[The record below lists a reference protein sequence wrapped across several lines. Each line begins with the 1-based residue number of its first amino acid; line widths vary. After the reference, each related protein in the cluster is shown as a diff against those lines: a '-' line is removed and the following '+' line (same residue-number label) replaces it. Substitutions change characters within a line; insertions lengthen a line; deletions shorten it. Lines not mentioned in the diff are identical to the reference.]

1 MYDLIIIGAGPAGL
15 TAGLYAGRARLET
28 LILEKVAPGG
38 RILMTEIIENFPGFV
53 GGISTQT
60 LIKNMEQQVKDLG
73 VKIAL
78 EEVIELETKSKTIKT
93 DSHEYKARAVIIAT
107 GAHSQKLGL
116 PREVELIGRGVSYCA
131 TCDGPL
137 FKNKKV
143 AVVGAGNTAAE
154 EALYLA
160 RFAKEVTLIH
170 RRNELRASKIL
181 QERLRENKKIS
192 FFLNS
197 VVSHI
202 KGKDKVEAVIVK
214 DVTTKEEKTLACDG
228 IFIYVGIEPNTAF
241 LKQRLQMDDLGFIIT
256 DEDLRTSEEGIFA
269 CGDCRKK
276 NLYQVI
282 TACSEGAIAAE
293 SVAKYLL

>member
-28 LILEKVAPGG
+28 LILEKVASGG

-93 DSHEYKARAVIIAT
+93 DAHEYKARAVIIAT

-154 EALYLA
+154 EALYLT

-197 VVSHI
+197 VVSDI

-214 DVTTKEEKTLACDG
+214 DVKTQEEKTLACDG
-228 IFIYVGIEPNTAF
+228 IFIYVGIDPNTAF

-293 SVAKYLL
+293 SVAKYLG

>member
-15 TAGLYAGRARLET
+15 TAGLYAGRACLET

-276 NLYQVI
+276 GLYQVI